1 MAGAPR
7 RRLTRA
13 PGRTM
18 RRTAPTWARS
28 VQWLWWSFVPPVSRL
43 MPRAMVAHGRQ
54 WDRAG
59 PSTSRPN
66 RFSTVPHDD
75 VLWEV
80 ALLDQEI
87 PRSAVFPRHS
97 RHLNPADRKAVAQ
110 QNPGPLGQKTQW
122 HGTH

>member
-1 MAGAPR
+1 
-7 RRLTRA
+7 
-13 PGRTM
+13 
-18 RRTAPTWARS
+18 
-28 VQWLWWSFVPPVSRL
+28 
-43 MPRAMVAHGRQ
+43 MVAHGRQ

-87 PRSAVFPRHS
+87 PRFAVFPRHS

-122 HGTH
+122 HGTHALILRAIVGHPRTGRDRPVHYGQVGNPHPAVDLPPVGN